1 MSFPKPSRLYSPRAS
16 NLCLLLTAFPPSSSS
31 WLNLR
36 IIQAIN
42 PSGGVMIEYQTLIT
56 FRQTDNK
63 MGGKVKL
70 PKGTTM
76 VNQVW
81 QMGAKVMD
89 GVPRKD
95 NFKPLKSMGKVDL
108 LSREITATGSSTS
121 RSKIVS
127 EILAISILLFT
138 QKLLSGSKNNFLG
151 FIVDVILCTDLGGIC
166 GRAQLFHTATT
177 PSRDLNLQLGDFVS
191 GDESGDGNH
200 LPRSTCDFIVTTQAS
215 KDTPSNMQLKD
226 KFLIQTTVV
235 PMVVWMRTSFQVFS
249 EKKLAAYPIVTIKS
263 ELIKEVLMRV
273 RRPCMVYLHVS
284 CQILSYDIGVSG
296 WTIGLALGNKSK
308 GIVHTTHRNIGITL
322 FTLCTLQVD
331 NHEFWF
337 MGFLNYDIAVH
348 HMYEALRYMQKE
360 ASPQR

>member
-1 MSFPKPSRLYSPRAS
+1 MGVKTYNITKYEPISEGPIAYETSDLVTEFADGVVRM
-16 NLCLLLTAFPPSSSS
+16 
-31 WLNLR
+31 LR
-36 IIQAIN
+36 
-42 PSGGVMIEYQTLIT
+42 
-56 FRQTDNK
+56 
-63 MGGKVKL
+63 KVKL

-89 GVPRKD
+89 GVPQKD

-108 LSREITATGSSTS
+108 LSRGFSATGSSTS

-127 EILAISILLFT
+127 EILVISILLFT

-151 FIVDVILCTDLGGIC
+151 FIVAVILCTDLGGIC
-166 GRAQLFHTATT
+166 
-177 PSRDLNLQLGDFVS
+177 
-191 GDESGDGNH
+191 GNH

-226 KFLIQTTVV
+226 KFLIQTTAV
-235 PMVVWMRTSFQVFS
+235 PMW
-249 EKKLAAYPIVTIKS
+249 LDYW
-263 ELIKEVLMRV
+263 
-273 RRPCMVYLHVS
+273 S
-284 CQILSYDIGVSG
+284 CPWEQIQGYC
-296 WTIGLALGNKSK
+296 A
-308 GIVHTTHRNIGITL
+308 HTHRNIGITL

-337 MGFLNYDIAVH
+337 MGFLNYDIVVH